1 MYYNY
6 STGGDDVEWKNDRA
20 IFLQVIDLFKKQ
32 VIMGEYQPGGKVLSV
47 REYGMK
53 LGINPNTVVKVY
65 EILTNEGLII
75 AKSTS
80 GYYLTTDISIIDR
93 LKPEFAKQ
101 YQLEYLEQMSGI
113 GYSKEEAICL
123 LKEEV

>member
-1 MYYNY
+1 
-6 STGGDDVEWKNDRA
+6 
-20 IFLQVIDLFKKQ
+20 
-32 VIMGEYQPGGKVLSV
+32 MGEYQPGGKVLSV

-113 GYSKEEAICL
+113 GYSKEEAIRL